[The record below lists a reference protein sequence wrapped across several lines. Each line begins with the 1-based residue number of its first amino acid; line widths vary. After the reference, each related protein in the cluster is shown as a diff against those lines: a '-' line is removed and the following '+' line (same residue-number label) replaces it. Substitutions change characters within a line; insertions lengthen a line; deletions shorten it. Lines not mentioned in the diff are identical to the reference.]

1 MPLAATVEMFCL
13 GVAFGAFGGLFGV
26 GGGIIAIPML
36 VLLFDMTEQAAQ
48 GTALVMMLPTVLLGF
63 WKYQRRNSIDLR
75 MAALLAATAVVTT
88 YFAARTANTLSSSAL
103 RAAFGGFLV
112 LVSLYLAWKV
122 LHRTESHE
130 PHWKLRWTW
139 SWLVGV
145 TGGLLSGLFGVGGA
159 TIAPPALT
167 TFFGMSQTAA
177 QGLALAMIAPGIVAA
192 LAVYARAGAVH
203 WSSGLAMAVG
213 SLIAVPL
220 GVAAAHKL
228 KGERLRLLFCGF
240 LIFSATM
247 IIAGR

>member
-1 MPLAATVEMFCL
+1 MSLAATVEMVCL

-36 VLLFDMTEQAAQ
+36 VLLLDMTEQAAQ

-75 MAALLAATAVVTT
+75 MAALLAATAVVATF
-88 YFAARTANTLSSSAL
+88 FAAQTANALSSGAL

-112 LVSLYLAWKV
+112 LVSFYMAWKV
-122 LHRTESHE
+122 LRRTESQK
-130 PHWKLRWTW
+130 PRWKLPWTW

-167 TFFGMSQTAA
+167 TFFGLSQTAA
-177 QGLALAMIAPGIVAA
+177 QGQALAMIAPGIVVA
-192 LAVYARAGAVH
+192 LAIYARAGAVH

-213 SLIAVPL
+213 SLIAVPV

-228 KGERLRLLFCGF
+228 KGESLRLLFCGF

-247 IIAGR
+247 IIAGH